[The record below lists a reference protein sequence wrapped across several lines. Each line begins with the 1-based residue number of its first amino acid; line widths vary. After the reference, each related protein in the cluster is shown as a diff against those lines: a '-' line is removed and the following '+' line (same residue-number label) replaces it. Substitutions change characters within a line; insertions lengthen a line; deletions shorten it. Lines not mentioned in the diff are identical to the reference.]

1 MAPSIVPE
9 ELDVPSEA
17 EVQAALDRILAS
29 ESFRTSPQLGAFL
42 RFVVEAAL
50 GGRATSL
57 KGYTIGV
64 EALGRDAGFDPQID
78 PIVRV
83 EATRLRRAMERYYGG
98 AGSDDPVV
106 IDLPRGS
113 YVPAFMR
120 RGMPAAPPLP
130 TSSAGMAPRSDGIS
144 AGAAVA
150 VLLLVALVALVAAT
164 ALLPWGSGEPA
175 PAFTAAIQPRP
186 PEAGAPPPA
195 RPPGNGMPVIAID
208 PLRVAGMA
216 RDGQLAAGS
225 LIEKIRAA
233 FARFDS
239 INVASGGPQ
248 LSRPTG
254 AARSRPDYRLTGS
267 LDYAATTTTVRF
279 QLVDAAENTVAWTRD
294 FVYPAAAPDQGAA
307 EDEIVVALTTTLLQS
322 YGVIRARDRAKHLAS
337 PAGDPR
343 YRCVL
348 EAAESL
354 RSVSAA
360 THDRA
365 RSCLEYLTAADP
377 SFAIGF
383 EFLAVIYYREDA
395 IGYPARAEEPPAL
408 DRALRAARR
417 AIELAPASAR
427 AYQMLFVVQYAR
439 HDVAA
444 AFAAGDKAIALNPFD
459 MLTLAEYGGRLI
471 MTGQVEPGLQMLRR
485 ADRTGVVLPNWHH
498 FYRFLG
504 NYLAGNIKEAA
515 FQAEQITADDYP
527 LGLAARAVA
536 ATRTGHADQARR
548 AIERLIEVQPAWRM
562 DARRLLE
569 KSVYDPASVDRVMHD
584 LASAGLPGAS

>member
-1 MAPSIVPE
+1 MALSIVT
-9 ELDVPSEA
+9 DAAHVPSEA
-17 EVQAALDRILAS
+17 EVRPALDRILAS
-29 ESFRTSPQLGAFL
+29 ESFRTSPQLGTFL
-42 RFVVEAAL
+42 RYVVDAAL
-50 GGRATSL
+50 SGRAASL

-64 EALGRDAGFDPQID
+64 EALGRDPSFDPQID

-83 EATRLRRAMERYYGG
+83 EATRLRRALERYYAC
-98 AGSDDPVV
+98 AGSDDPLV
-106 IDLPRGS
+106 IELPRGS
-113 YVPAFMR
+113 YVPLFVR
-120 RGMPAAPPLP
+120 RSASAQPAP
-130 TSSAGMAPRSDGIS
+130 APRSVGI
-144 AGAAVA
+144 GRGGHGR
-150 VLLLVALVALVAAT
+150 VLTAILLFVALAGLT
-164 ALLPWGSGEPA
+164 ALLLPRRGGERAMA
-175 PAFTAAIQPRP
+175 PTAAIPSRTVDP
-186 PEAGAPPPA
+186 GAAAPGL
-195 RPPGNGMPVIAID
+195 PPGNGMPVIAIEA
-208 PLRVAGMA
+208 LRVVGAEHP
-216 RDGQLAAGS
+216 GQLAAGS
-225 LIEKIRAA
+225 LIDKIRDA
-233 FARFDS
+233 FARFDTV
-239 INVASGGPQ
+239 NVAYG
-248 LSRPTG
+248 G
-254 AARSRPDYRLTGS
+254 AADEATTGTGGAAPSRLDYRLTGS
-267 LDYAATTTTVRF
+267 LDYGATATTLRF
-279 QLVDAAENTVAWTRD
+279 QLVDAAENTIAFTRD
-294 FVYPAAAPDQGAA
+294 FVYPAAAPEQDAA
-307 EDEIVVALTTTLLQS
+307 ENEIVVGLTNSLLQS
-322 YGVIRARDRAKHLAS
+322 YGVIRARDRARHLAS

-354 RSVSAA
+354 RSLDPAA
-360 THDRA
+360 HERA
-365 RSCLEYLTAADP
+365 RSCLEHLTTADP
-377 SFAIGF
+377 SFAVGF
-383 EFLAVIYYREDA
+383 EFLAIIYYREDA
-395 IGYPARAEEPPAL
+395 IGYPWRAGDPPAL

-548 AIERLIEVQPAWRM
+548 AIERLIEVQPAWRV

-569 KSVYDPASVDRVMHD
+569 KSIYDPASVDRVMHD

>member
-1 MAPSIVPE
+1 MALSIVT
-9 ELDVPSEA
+9 DAAHVPSEA
-17 EVQAALDRILAS
+17 EVRPALDRILAS
-29 ESFRTSPQLGAFL
+29 ESFRTSPQLGTFL
-42 RFVVEAAL
+42 RYVVDAAL
-50 GGRATSL
+50 SGRAASL

-64 EALGRDAGFDPQID
+64 EALGRDPSFDPQID

-83 EATRLRRAMERYYGG
+83 EATRLRRALERYYAC
-98 AGSDDPVV
+98 AGSDDPLV
-106 IDLPRGS
+106 IELPRGS
-113 YVPAFMR
+113 YVPLFVR
-120 RGMPAAPPLP
+120 RSASAQPAP
-130 TSSAGMAPRSDGIS
+130 APRSVGI
-144 AGAAVA
+144 GRGGHGR
-150 VLLLVALVALVAAT
+150 VLTAILLFVALAGLT
-164 ALLPWGSGEPA
+164 ALLLPRRGGERAMA
-175 PAFTAAIQPRP
+175 PTAAIPSRTVDP
-186 PEAGAPPPA
+186 GAAAPGLQ
-195 RPPGNGMPVIAID
+195 PGNGMPVIAIEALHVVGAEH
-208 PLRVAGMA
+208 P
-216 RDGQLAAGS
+216 GQLAAGS
-225 LIEKIRAA
+225 LIDKIRDA
-233 FARFDS
+233 FARFDTV
-239 INVASGGPQ
+239 NVAYG
-248 LSRPTG
+248 G
-254 AARSRPDYRLTGS
+254 AADEATTGTGGAAPSRLDYRLTGS
-267 LDYAATTTTVRF
+267 LDYGATATTLRF
-279 QLVDAAENTVAWTRD
+279 QLVDAAENTIAFTRD
-294 FVYPAAAPDQGAA
+294 FVYPAAAPEQDAA
-307 EDEIVVALTTTLLQS
+307 ENEIVVGLTNSLLQS
-322 YGVIRARDRAKHLAS
+322 YGVIRARDRARHLAS

-354 RSVSAA
+354 RSLDPAA
-360 THDRA
+360 HERA
-365 RSCLEYLTAADP
+365 RSCLEHLTTADP
-377 SFAIGF
+377 SFAVGF
-383 EFLAVIYYREDA
+383 EFLAIIYYREDA
-395 IGYPARAEEPPAL
+395 IGYPWRAGDPPAL

-515 FQAEQITADDYP
+515 FQAQQITADDYP

-548 AIERLIEVQPAWRM
+548 AIERLIEVQPAWRV

-569 KSVYDPASVDRVMHD
+569 KSIYDPASVDRVMHD

>member
-1 MAPSIVPE
+1 MALSIVT
-9 ELDVPSEA
+9 DAAHVPSEA
-17 EVQAALDRILAS
+17 EVRPALDRILAS
-29 ESFRTSPQLGAFL
+29 ESFRTSPQLGTFL
-42 RFVVEAAL
+42 RYVVDAAL
-50 GGRATSL
+50 SGRAASL

-64 EALGRDAGFDPQID
+64 EALGRDPSFDPQID

-83 EATRLRRAMERYYGG
+83 EATRLRRALERYYAC
-98 AGSDDPVV
+98 AGSDDPLV
-106 IDLPRGS
+106 IELPRGS
-113 YVPAFMR
+113 YVPLFVR
-120 RGMPAAPPLP
+120 RSASAQPAP
-130 TSSAGMAPRSDGIS
+130 APRSVGI
-144 AGAAVA
+144 GRGGHGR
-150 VLLLVALVALVAAT
+150 VLTAILLFVALAGLT
-164 ALLPWGSGEPA
+164 ALLLPRRGGERAMA
-175 PAFTAAIQPRP
+175 PTAAIPSRTVDP
-186 PEAGAPPPA
+186 GAAAPGLQ
-195 RPPGNGMPVIAID
+195 PGNGMPVIAIEA
-208 PLRVAGMA
+208 LRVVGAEHP
-216 RDGQLAAGS
+216 GQLAAGS
-225 LIEKIRAA
+225 LIDKIRDA
-233 FARFDS
+233 FARFDTV
-239 INVASGGPQ
+239 NVAYG
-248 LSRPTG
+248 G
-254 AARSRPDYRLTGS
+254 AADEATTGTGGAAPSRLDYRLTGS
-267 LDYAATTTTVRF
+267 LDYGATATTLRF
-279 QLVDAAENTVAWTRD
+279 QLVDAAENTIAFTRD
-294 FVYPAAAPDQGAA
+294 FVYPAAAPEQDAA
-307 EDEIVVALTTTLLQS
+307 ENEIVVGLTNSLLQS
-322 YGVIRARDRAKHLAS
+322 YGVIRARDRARHLAS

-354 RSVSAA
+354 RSLDPAA
-360 THDRA
+360 HERA
-365 RSCLEYLTAADP
+365 RSCLEHLTTADP
-377 SFAIGF
+377 SFAVGF
-383 EFLAVIYYREDA
+383 EFLAIIYYREDA
-395 IGYPARAEEPPAL
+395 IGYPWRAGDPPAL

-515 FQAEQITADDYP
+515 FQAQQITADDYP

-548 AIERLIEVQPAWRM
+548 AIERLIEVQPAWRV

-569 KSVYDPASVDRVMHD
+569 KSIYDPASVDRVMHD

>member
-1 MAPSIVPE
+1 MALSIVT
-9 ELDVPSEA
+9 DAAHVPSEA
-17 EVQAALDRILAS
+17 EVRPALDRILAS
-29 ESFRTSPQLGAFL
+29 ESFRTSPQLGTFL
-42 RFVVEAAL
+42 RYVVDAAL
-50 GGRATSL
+50 SGRAASL

-64 EALGRDAGFDPQID
+64 EALGRDPSFDPQID

-83 EATRLRRAMERYYGG
+83 EATRLRRALERYYAC
-98 AGSDDPVV
+98 AGSDDPLV
-106 IDLPRGS
+106 IELPRGS
-113 YVPAFMR
+113 YVPLFVR
-120 RGMPAAPPLP
+120 RSASAQPAP
-130 TSSAGMAPRSDGIS
+130 APRSVGI
-144 AGAAVA
+144 GRGGHGR
-150 VLLLVALVALVAAT
+150 VLTAILLFVALAGLT
-164 ALLPWGSGEPA
+164 ALLLPRRGGERAMA
-175 PAFTAAIQPRP
+175 PTAAIPSRTVDP
-186 PEAGAPPPA
+186 GAAAPGLQ
-195 RPPGNGMPVIAID
+195 PGNGMPVIAIEA
-208 PLRVAGMA
+208 LRVVGAEHP
-216 RDGQLAAGS
+216 GQLAAGS
-225 LIEKIRAA
+225 LIDKIRDA
-233 FARFDS
+233 FARFDTV
-239 INVASGGPQ
+239 NVAYG
-248 LSRPTG
+248 G
-254 AARSRPDYRLTGS
+254 AADEATTGTGGAAPSRLDYRLTGS
-267 LDYAATTTTVRF
+267 LDYGATATTLRF
-279 QLVDAAENTVAWTRD
+279 QLVDAAENTIAFTRD
-294 FVYPAAAPDQGAA
+294 FVYPAAAPEQDAA
-307 EDEIVVALTTTLLQS
+307 ENEIVVGLTNSLLQS
-322 YGVIRARDRAKHLAS
+322 YGVIRARDRARHLAS

-354 RSVSAA
+354 RSLDPAA
-360 THDRA
+360 HERA
-365 RSCLEYLTAADP
+365 RSCLEHLTTADP
-377 SFAIGF
+377 SFAVGF
-383 EFLAVIYYREDA
+383 EFLAIIYYREDA
-395 IGYPARAEEPPAL
+395 IGYPWRAGDPPAL

-515 FQAEQITADDYP
+515 FQAQQITADDYP

>member
-1 MAPSIVPE
+1 MALSIVT
-9 ELDVPSEA
+9 DAAHVPSEA
-17 EVQAALDRILAS
+17 EVRPALDRILAS
-29 ESFRTSPQLGAFL
+29 ESFRTSPQLGTFL
-42 RFVVEAAL
+42 RYVVDAAL
-50 GGRATSL
+50 SGRAASL

-64 EALGRDAGFDPQID
+64 EALGRDPSFDPQID

-83 EATRLRRAMERYYGG
+83 EATRLRRALERYYAC
-98 AGSDDPVV
+98 AGSDDPLV
-106 IDLPRGS
+106 IELPRGS
-113 YVPAFMR
+113 YVPLFVR
-120 RGMPAAPPLP
+120 RSASAQPAP
-130 TSSAGMAPRSDGIS
+130 APRSVGI
-144 AGAAVA
+144 GRGGHGR
-150 VLLLVALVALVAAT
+150 VLTAILLFVALAGLT
-164 ALLPWGSGEPA
+164 ALLLPRRGGERAMA
-175 PAFTAAIQPRP
+175 PTGAIPSRTVDPGAA
-186 PEAGAPPPA
+186 APGL
-195 RPPGNGMPVIAID
+195 PPGNGMPVIAIEA
-208 PLRVAGMA
+208 LRVVGAEHP
-216 RDGQLAAGS
+216 GQLAAGS
-225 LIEKIRAA
+225 LIDKIRDA
-233 FARFDS
+233 FARFDTV
-239 INVASGGPQ
+239 NVAYG
-248 LSRPTG
+248 G
-254 AARSRPDYRLTGS
+254 AADEATTGTGGAAPSRLDYRLTGS
-267 LDYAATTTTVRF
+267 LDYGATATTLRF
-279 QLVDAAENTVAWTRD
+279 QLVDAAENTIAFTRD
-294 FVYPAAAPDQGAA
+294 FVYPAAAPEQDAA
-307 EDEIVVALTTTLLQS
+307 ENEIVVGLTNSLLQS
-322 YGVIRARDRAKHLAS
+322 YGVIRARDRARHLAS

-354 RSVSAA
+354 RSLDPAA
-360 THDRA
+360 HERA
-365 RSCLEYLTAADP
+365 RSCLEHLTTADP
-377 SFAIGF
+377 SFAVGF
-383 EFLAVIYYREDA
+383 EFLAIIYYREDA
-395 IGYPARAEEPPAL
+395 IGYPWRAGDPPAL

-515 FQAEQITADDYP
+515 FQAQQITADDYP

-548 AIERLIEVQPAWRM
+548 AIERLIEVQPAWRV

-569 KSVYDPASVDRVMHD
+569 KSIYDPASVDRVMHD